1 MSFDALDILII
12 GLLLFV
18 IIGILIGRG
27 DDIMNLIN
35 KNHNGPNA
43 PRYDKKKEQNC
54 ILFYCLLLLADEI
67 LMKIGGA
74 YWPPAIII
82 GIVIAVGGGIVA
94 IWYLKK
100 YALLK

>member
-1 MSFDALDILII
+1 MGFDALDILII

-35 KNHNGPNA
+35 KNRNA
-43 PRYDKKKEQNC
+43 PGAPKYDKKKEQTC
-54 ILFYCLLLLADEI
+54 ILIYCLVLLADEF
-67 LMKIGGA
+67 LMKFGGA

-82 GIVIAVGGGIVA
+82 GLIIAVGGGVGA

-100 YALLK
+100 YAQIS